1 MLSLAPRWP
10 KLISTPP
17 PFTFLLQCTVLFLS
31 NMYTNAFWAVPSWQ
45 VDYVKY
51 DFFQTLSVVG
61 GLLMIVT
68 LGAGQL
74 SVDEKKKEF

>member
-1 MLSLAPRWP
+1 ML
-10 KLISTPP
+10 
-17 PFTFLLQCTVLFLS
+17 FMS
-31 NMYTNAFWAVPSWQ
+31 NMFTNAFWAVPAWQ

-61 GLLMIVT
+61 GLLMIVN